1 MSEEVARR
9 QWAAHVREALDA
21 LPSLEAHLVG
31 LGSEEGRVGAWIKA
45 LCVADVLLVEEAEA
59 LGRVE
64 VGLDAPA
71 PLRHRQC
78 RGGRRWE

>member
-9 QWAAHVREALDA
+9 QWAGHVREALEV
-21 LPSLEAHLVG
+21 LPSLEAHLVR
-31 LGSEEGRVGAWIKA
+31 LGPEEEVEGWVKA
-45 LCVADVLLVEEAEA
+45 LCVADALLVEEAEA
-59 LGRVE
+59 LARLE

-71 PLRHRQC
+71 PLRHRHC